1 MIQSRLTPQKA
12 EDHVIRK
19 HSKLITGLPFY
30 YGWVILLVSVV
41 GSVMTSPGQ
50 TYSFSIFIERFIEDL
65 GISRSVVSTLYT
77 IGTLTAS
84 LTLPFVGRQIDKR
97 GPRIMVGIISILFAL
112 ACFYMSFVQNA
123 IMLGFGFVFM
133 RMLGQGSLNITS
145 GIIINQWWVRRRGI
159 ILGIAGVLATLLGS
173 GLFPAFL
180 HQLIGTFG
188 WRPSYRILGLMLV
201 CVMLPV
207 GVIFYRSKPEDYG
220 LLPDGDKTPSADVER
235 NTLKVKEENWTS
247 AQAIRTLAFWIIG
260 MGLASISMLN
270 TGLQFH
276 MVSIFQ
282 DAGLNAGV
290 AANAYMSIA
299 FTAALVRL
307 IGGFLVDRVPVRFV
321 LCAALVGQTFSL
333 LLAPRIQDSSSAFVY
348 GVVLG
353 ITGSLQMT
361 VSTVVWA
368 KYFGRKH
375 LGSITGIASLLGS
388 GSSAF
393 GPMPMGIARDIMGS
407 YTQALTMLAV
417 LPFILSIV
425 VLFARRPQ
433 KRRPQPAGTV
443 GALS

>member
-1 MIQSRLTPQKA
+1 M
-12 EDHVIRK
+12 HK
-19 HSKLITGLPFY
+19 HSKLTTGLPFY
-30 YGWVILLVSVV
+30 YGWVILIVSVV

-50 TYSFSIFIERFIEDL
+50 TYAFSIFIERFIEDL

-84 LTLPFVGRQIDKR
+84 LALPYVGRQIDKR
-97 GPRIMVGIISILFAL
+97 GPRIMVGIISILFAI
-112 ACFYMSFVQNA
+112 ACFYMSFVQNVV
-123 IMLGFGFVFM
+123 MLGIGFVFM

-145 GIIINQWWVRRRGI
+145 GIIINQWWVRKRGM

-173 GLFPAFL
+173 GLFPSFL

-188 WRPSYRILGLMLV
+188 WRPSYRILALMMV
-201 CVMLPV
+201 GIMLPV

-220 LLPDGDKTPSADVER
+220 LLPDGDKSPADSGKQSTPIVQE
-235 NTLKVKEENWTS
+235 VNWTS
-247 AQAIRTLAFWIIG
+247 AQATRTKTFWMIG
-260 MGLASISMLN
+260 LGLASISMLN

-282 DAGLNAGV
+282 DAGLSATV

-299 FTAALVRL
+299 FTAALFRL
-307 IGGFLVDRVPVRFV
+307 IGGYLVDRVPVRFI
-321 LCAALVGQTFSL
+321 LCAALIGQTACL
-333 LLAPRIQDSSSAFVY
+333 LLAPRIQDSASAFIY

-388 GSSAF
+388 GSSAL
-393 GPMPMGIARDIMGS
+393 GPMPMGIARDILGS
-407 YTQALTMLAV
+407 YTQALTVLAF
-417 LPFILSIV
+417 LPFVLSIV

-433 KRRPQPAGTV
+433 KPHTQYAGAT
-443 GALS
+443 SI